1 MADEHNEE
9 HGYYTGDVHNQF
21 VPEHRDPKAVS
32 KIWKTFWILL
42 IATAVEVAIGVYA
55 NLFDR
60 NLLIAIFVVLTI
72 FKAYYIVAIF
82 MHLKGEASSMK
93 YSIILPFILI
103 IYLIVL
109 ALIEAQYIY
118 DMRALF

>member
-21 VPEHRDPKAVS
+21 VPEHHDPKGVS

-55 NLFDR
+55 SAFPR
-60 NLLIAIFVVLTI
+60 TLLIWIFVVLTI
-72 FKAYYIVAIF
+72 FKAYYIVAVF
-82 MHLKGEASSMK
+82 MHLKGETVPMK
-93 YSIILPFILI
+93 YSIILPFVFI

-109 ALIEAQYIY
+109 ALIEANFIHLM
-118 DMRALF
+118 DK